1 MVLSWRDVFKFLAF
15 VVLVAAVVFY
25 VASNREHLI
34 DNLTVSSSEQT
45 AAGVGQPDAS
55 QPATGQN
62 DAGEILSVGAFDQA
76 ALTALGSPATTDLF
90 VEFRLQRE
98 QARSQQL
105 DLLREV
111 LTNPNVDQQSRD
123 EAMSLWLK
131 ITEMISAEVD
141 LENLIRAKG
150 FADAVVVLDNGKGT
164 IMVKADSLTKD
175 EVVRIADLAVR
186 VAGLSYEDITVMARG
201 G

>member
-76 ALTALGSPATTDLF
+76 ALTALGSPTTDLF

-105 DLLREV
+105 DLLREI